1 MRFEAEGGPCCF
13 ARLAQ
18 FDASGTEG
26 MFGPAVATADD
37 APDLDRIVAA
47 SGRDPDWRGR

>member
-1 MRFEAEGGPCCF
+1 MRFDAEGGPCEKL
-13 ARLAQ
+13 RLDELIAHI
-18 FDASGTEG
+18 G
-26 MFGPAVATADD
+26 GPAVATADD